1 MCSSFR
7 DTVKLNCWDPAAIND
22 AAAHI
27 GIRFETRRSRRQKI
41 LEMLRSSSLRAAS
54 ALTSRRA
61 LSARAM
67 SSLASFATVDPDFS
81 GANPTDGFNLV
92 NGKWTKTAKTET
104 IVDPLNGEAFMTM
117 PLTQKDELAPFVESM
132 TSCPKHGLHNP
143 LKNVERYVMYGEV
156 SAKAGAMLREEKVAD
171 YFAKLVQRTSPKS
184 YFQAHN
190 EVRVTGKFLENFS
203 GDQVRFLA
211 RSFGVPGDHQGQ
223 TSNGH
228 RWPYGPVALIT
239 PFNFPIEIPVLQM
252 MGALYM
258 GNKVLLKVDSKVSI
272 VMQET
277 LRMLHECG
285 MPMTDV
291 DFINSDG
298 AVMNDLLMQVKPRNT
313 LFTGSQAVAEKLA
326 KDLSGRIKLE
336 DAGFDWKVLGPDV
349 RDFDYVAWTSDQDA
363 YACSGQKCSAQSVLF
378 MHKNWVKAGL
388 EKKLVELAARRKLSD
403 LTIGPVLTVSTKRML
418 DHAAALLKIPGARV
432 AFGAEELE
440 KHTIPEKY
448 GAVKPTAIF
457 VPLKEFIKPENFE
470 LVTTEIFGPFQVLT
484 EYDDNELPDVLDA
497 LERMN
502 AHLTAAVVS
511 NDQDFTNEVL
521 SATVNGTTY
530 SGIRARTTGAPQNH
544 WFGPAGDPCAGGIGT
559 PEAIKL
565 VWSCHREII
574 NDVGPVPANWTIPE
588 AT

>member
-1 MCSSFR
+1 FPVEITS
-7 DTVKLNCWDPAAIND
+7 L
-22 AAAHI
+22 
-27 GIRFETRRSRRQKI
+27 QK
-41 LEMLRSSSLRAAS
+41 
-54 ALTSRRA
+54 
-61 LSARAM
+61 
-67 SSLASFATVDPDFS
+67 
-81 GANPTDGFNLV
+81 
-92 NGKWTKTAKTET
+92 
-104 IVDPLNGEAFMTM
+104 
-117 PLTQKDELAPFVESM
+117 
-132 TSCPKHGLHNP
+132 
-143 LKNVERYVMYGEV
+143 
-156 SAKAGAMLREEKVAD
+156 
-171 YFAKLVQRTSPKS
+171 
-184 YFQAHN
+184 
-190 EVRVTGKFLENFS
+190 
-203 GDQVRFLA
+203 
-211 RSFGVPGDHQGQ
+211 
-223 TSNGH
+223 
-228 RWPYGPVALIT
+228 
-239 PFNFPIEIPVLQM
+239 
-252 MGALYM
+252 MGALFM

-277 LRMLHECG
+277 LRLLHECG
-285 MPMTDV
+285 MPLTDV

-298 AVMNDLLMQVKPRNT
+298 AVMNDLLLQIKPRNT

-378 MHKNWVKAGL
+378 MHKNWAKAGL
-388 EKKLVELAARRKLSD
+388 EKKLVELASRRKLSD
-403 LTIGPVLTVSTKRML
+403 LTIGPVLTVTTKRML

-440 KHTIPEKY
+440 NHTIPERY

-457 VPLKEFIKPENFE
+457 VPLKEFVKPENFE
-470 LVTTEIFGPFQVLT
+470 LVTTEIFGPFQILT
-484 EYDDNELPDVLDA
+484 EYDDNELPHVLDA
-497 LERMN
+497 LERME

-511 NDQDFTNEVL
+511 NDQHFTNEVL

-574 NDVGPVPANWTIPE
+574 NDIGPVPANWTIPE

>member
-1 MCSSFR
+1 
-7 DTVKLNCWDPAAIND
+7 
-22 AAAHI
+22 
-27 GIRFETRRSRRQKI
+27 
-41 LEMLRSSSLRAAS
+41 MLRSSSLRAAS
-54 ALTSRRA
+54 AMATRRTLCSTRA
-61 LSARAM
+61 LS
-67 SSLASFATVDPDFS
+67 SLPSFATVDPDFS
-81 GANPTDGFNLV
+81 GAKPTDGFNLV

-104 IVDPLNGEAFMTM
+104 ILDPLNGEEFMTM
-117 PLTQKDELAPFVESM
+117 PLTQKNELAPFVESM

-143 LKNVERYVMYGEV
+143 LKNVERYIMYGEIC
-156 SAKAGAMLREEKVAD
+156 AKAGARFREEKVAD

-184 YFQAHN
+184 YFQARN
-190 EVRVTGKFLENFS
+190 EVKVTGKFLENFS
-203 GDQVRFLA
+203 GDQVRFLV

-223 TSNGH
+223 ASHGY

-252 MGALYM
+252 MGALFM

-277 LRMLHECG
+277 LRLLHECG
-285 MPMTDV
+285 MPLTDV

-298 AVMNDLLMQVKPRNT
+298 AAMNDLLLQVKPRNT

-363 YACSGQKCSAQSVLF
+363 YACSGQKCSAQSILF
-378 MHKNWVKAGL
+378 MHKNW
-388 EKKLVELAARRKLSD
+388 
-403 LTIGPVLTVSTKRML
+403 
-418 DHAAALLKIPGARV
+418 
-432 AFGAEELE
+432 
-440 KHTIPEKY
+440 
-448 GAVKPTAIF
+448 PTAVF
-457 VPLKEFIKPENFE
+457 VPLKEMIKPENFE
-470 LVTTEIFGPFQVLT
+470 LVTTEIFGPFQILT
-484 EYDDNELPDVLDA
+484 EYDDSDLPHVLDS
-497 LERMN
+497 LERME

-511 NDQDFTNEVL
+511 NDPHFTHEVL

-574 NDVGPVPANWTIPE
+574 NDIGPVPANWTIPE

>member
-1 MCSSFR
+1 
-7 DTVKLNCWDPAAIND
+7 
-22 AAAHI
+22 
-27 GIRFETRRSRRQKI
+27 
-41 LEMLRSSSLRAAS
+41 MLYSSSLRVTS
-54 ALTSRRA
+54 ALATRRA
-61 LSARAM
+61 LSVSRTM
-67 SSLASFATVDPDFS
+67 SSLPSFATVDPNFS

-92 NGKWTKTAKTET
+92 NGKWTKSAKKET
-104 IVDPLNGEAFMTM
+104 ILDPLNGEAFMTM
-117 PLTQKDELAPFVESM
+117 PLTQNDELAPFVESM
-132 TSCPKHGLHNP
+132 LSCPKHGLHNP
-143 LKNVERYVMYGEV
+143 LKNVDRYVLYGQIC
-156 SAKAGAMLREEKVAD
+156 AKAGALFRQEKVAD
-171 YFAKLVQRTSPKS
+171 YFSKLVQRTSPKS
-184 YFQAHN
+184 YFQARN
-190 EVRVTGKFLENFS
+190 EVKVTGKFLENFS

-211 RSFGVPGDHQGQ
+211 RSFGVSGDHQGQ
-223 TSNGH
+223 ESRGY
-228 RWPYGPVALIT
+228 RWPYGPVVLIT

-252 MGALYM
+252 MGALFM

-277 LRMLHECG
+277 LRLLHACG
-285 MPMTDV
+285 MPLTDV

-298 AVMNDLLMQVKPRNT
+298 AVMNDLLLQIKPRNT

-326 KDLSGRIKLE
+326 KDLCGRIKLE

-349 RDFDYVAWTSDQDA
+349 RDFDYVAWTCDQDA

-378 MHKNWVKAGL
+378 MHKNWTEAGL
-388 EKKLVELAARRKLSD
+388 EKKLAELASRRKLSD
-403 LTIGPVLTVSTKRML
+403 LTVGPVLTVTTKRML

-440 KHTIPEKY
+440 NHSIPEKY

-457 VPLKEFIKPENFE
+457 VPLKEFVKPDNFE
-470 LVTTEIFGPFQVLT
+470 LVTTEIFGPFQVVT
-484 EYDDNELPDVLDA
+484 EYDDSELPQVLDA
-497 LERMN
+497 LELMN

-511 NDQDFTNEVL
+511 NDQDFVSEVL

-559 PEAIKL
+559 LEAIKL

-574 NDVGPVPANWTIPE
+574 SDVGPVPVNWTIPE